1 MTLEAGLIGYCA
13 LTLLGLSMPKHRRP
27 LGLAHLPSERMA
39 RWSGWLV
46 LGVSAIIAWHGLG
59 FALGSTVWLGQICL
73 SALALTLLMSWK
85 PQRSF
90 QLAGVT
96 VATGIITLI
105 YHNN

>member
-13 LTLLGLSMPKHRRP
+13 LTLLALSMPKHRRP

-59 FALGSTVWLGQICL
+59 FALGST
-73 SALALTLLMSWK
+73 
-85 PQRSF
+85 
-90 QLAGVT
+90 LAGADLPVCPCADLAHVMET
-96 VATGIITLI
+96 TAIISVSWGDSRNWHYCIGILQ
-105 YHNN
+105 